1 MEEIVLAVTC
11 EGFPVGRDES
21 RARSQ
26 IVHQRR
32 LRNERAAIGQRRE
45 ARGVAS
51 AIGRIGR
58 EAGIQAVTRGL
69 TVRRWQRLARIAAAH
84 CVLPRLTVVVAADPT
99 HHLVVRSADLHI
111 EQVIAP
117 GEIRTAA
124 LSLGL
129 ALFVLHVDASAV
141 PHKVRR
147 IVEID
152 VALDDRN
159 AAIVRVSHR
168 HAGGR
173 RRIDQERRRLAME
186 IAGRVVGLHV
196 EVQFVG
202 DLPGHSGVRA
212 PELDVFDEGAIFEES
227 LRVREGAARD
237 HAALGTVV
245 AIDLHVDRDH
255 GAIATDPAHVDAFE
269 IVLLL
274 AVHRIQEEVQ
284 IVGRAEFEAHDR
296 VVAILRASGLHRTAE
311 TRDDCVVD
319 LLNGESRVVGEQK
332 VAIDSRAGRETVA
345 CIHWHGAWNRPVAAA
360 GGVASGGIGAELR
373 DAQIRIRPADRL
385 EAGGPDLVVH
395 AGHTD
400 ERAERTPGVAGD
412 QCATRTLTVGLTV
425 VHALHG
431 VREVRSFAIEGTR
444 HPHVHGTRR
453 AAFDH
458 VGSRG
463 LVHRQLREQLRRE
476 QVEIDFAI
484 GALGIGTARGC
495 NRDRRAVQQH
505 AREVRAQAAN
515 RDVQTF
521 ARHLTRDG
529 DAGDAVEG
537 FREVR
542 IRKLA
547 DVLGENRIDEADR
560 IALGRGGILETLAET
575 CHDDFFQRAFRG
587 RRRRLR
593 ERAGRQRGKEC
604 RREQRA
610 AAAQRQ
616 VLRDCHCPIP

>member
-11 EGFPVGRDES
+11 EGFPVRRDES

-32 LRNERAAIGQRRE
+32 LRNERAAISQRRE
-45 ARGVAS
+45 ARRVAR

-58 EAGIQAVTRGL
+58 EAGIQAVTGGL
-69 TVRRWQRLARIAAAH
+69 TVRRRQRLARIAAAR
-84 CVLPRLTVVVAADPT
+84 CVLPRLTVVVTADTT
-99 HHLVVRSADLHI
+99 HYLIVRSADLHI
-111 EQVIAP
+111 EQIIAP

-124 LSLGL
+124 LGLGL
-129 ALFVLHVDASAV
+129 ALFVLHVDASTR
-141 PHKVRR
+141 PHEVRG
-147 IVEID
+147 IVQID
-152 VALDDRN
+152 VAVDDRN
-159 AAIVRVSHR
+159 AAIVRVGHR

-173 RRIDQERRRLAME
+173 RRIDQERGRLAME

-202 DLPGHSGVRA
+202 DLPGHPRVRS
-212 PELDVFDEGAIFEES
+212 PELDVFDEGAILQEG

-237 HAALGTVV
+237 DAALGAIV

-311 TRDDCVVD
+311 TRDDRVVD
-319 LLNGESRVVGEQK
+319 LLDRESRVVGEQK
-332 VAIDSRAGRETVA
+332 VAVDRRTLRKTVA
-345 CIHWHGAWNRPVAAA
+345 GLQWHGAWNRPVAAA

-385 EAGGPDLVVH
+385 ETAGPDLVVH

-412 QCATRTLTVGLTV
+412 QCAARTLAVGLTV

-431 VREVRSFAIEGTR
+431 VREVWAFTIERTR
-444 HPHVHGTRR
+444 HAHVHGTRR

-458 VGSRG
+458 VGGRG

-484 GALGIGTARGC
+484 GALRIGPARGC
-495 NRDRRAVQQH
+495 NRDRRAVQQY

-529 DAGDAVEG
+529 DAGDTVEG

-542 IRKLA
+542 VRKLA
-547 DVLGENRIDEADR
+547 DVFGENRIDEADR
-560 IALGRGGILETLAET
+560 IALG
-575 CHDDFFQRAFRG
+575 
-587 RRRRLR
+587 
-593 ERAGRQRGKEC
+593 
-604 RREQRA
+604 
-610 AAAQRQ
+610 
-616 VLRDCHCPIP
+616 